1 MTIVYL
7 DNGATTKVD
16 PRVAEAARHA
26 MVTAYGNPS
35 SAHKLGAEA
44 ARLVAQAREQVA
56 RALGASA
63 SEIVFTSGGTEA
75 NALGLTGGARL
86 KHVVTTAFEHPSVA
100 DTLKALVQT
109 PIELV
114 QVRPAPS
121 GVIAPEDFAR
131 AVTPETTLA
140 TILWVQN
147 EIGAVQPVEAIAR
160 AIKDKAPRC
169 HVHVDGVQA
178 VGKIAVDVSAAPFD
192 SLSVSAHKIH
202 GPKGVG
208 ALWIKKTGRLRPLVH
223 GGGQERGLRPGT
235 EGVPGIVALGLAVE
249 LAVAALPEAGPR
261 MTAQR
266 ERLWQRIGELV
277 PAGRAVRHGVPEHTA
292 PHILSVGFAGV
303 PAEPLLHALEAEEVL
318 VSAGSACH
326 AKDKKPSATLR
337 AIGVPDDRGTIR
349 LSLSRFTND
358 EEIERAAVAVAKCV
372 EQLS

>member
-16 PRVAEAARHA
+16 PRVAEAALHA
-26 MVTAYGNPS
+26 MVSAYGNPS

-44 ARLVAQAREQVA
+44 ARLVERARQQVAQAIG
-56 RALGASA
+56 ALPA
-63 SEIVFTSGGTEA
+63 EIVFTSGGTEA
-75 NALGLTGGARL
+75 NALALHGATTRL

-100 DTLKALVQT
+100 DTLKAMAQA
-109 PIELV
+109 PIEV
-114 QVRPAPS
+114 AKVTPSPA
-121 GVIAPEDFAR
+121 GLIAPEAFAR
-131 AVTPETTLA
+131 AVTPDTSLA

-147 EIGAVQPVEAIAR
+147 EIGAVQPVDAIAR

-178 VGKIAVDVSAAPFD
+178 VGKIAVDVSDAPFD
-192 SLSVSAHKIH
+192 SLSLSAHKIH

-208 ALWIKKTGRLRPLVH
+208 ALWLKKTAKLRPMVH

-266 ERLWQRIGELV
+266 DRLWERIRELV
-277 PAGRAVRHGVPEHTA
+277 PRAVRHGEPQTTA

-349 LSLSRFTND
+349 LSLSRFTGD
-358 EEIERAAVAVAKCV
+358 DEIERAAVAVAKCV
-372 EQLS
+372 EQLA